1 MEKSLLPPA
10 GIKTPDRRQ
19 LDTWRYGTDLDT
31 WVTVRREARDIWY
44 RDIHVRYGRQLHVA
58 TLCTKLDTCVTVRR
72 DVTYDMKTREIRYR
86 ARHVTYGTKTRAI
99 PNIAQSVTKKSS
111 AAAF

>member
-1 MEKSLLPPA
+1 MVQRYTREIWQA
-10 GIKTPDRRQ
+10 ATRC
-19 LDTWRYGTDLDT
+19 DTLYEARYVRYGTE
-31 WVTVRREARDIWY
+31 R
-44 RDIHVRYGRQLHVA
+44 H
-58 TLCTKLDTCVTVRR
+58 
-72 DVTYDMKTREIRYR
+72 VTYDMKTREIRYR